1 MSGVICRA
9 EKQLFHLSYQG
20 FYAMITMIF
29 DRFSWESLFF
39 APVLK
44 QVINFV
50 MNVWKEEAAC
60 PRRGSIYR
68 ESVRC
73 ISIEGRKQEFY

>member
-1 MSGVICRA
+1 
-9 EKQLFHLSYQG
+9 
-20 FYAMITMIF
+20 MITMIF
-29 DRFSWESLFF
+29 DNLSWESLFF

-50 MNVWKEEAAC
+50 MNDRKEEAVC

-68 ESVRC
+68 ESVQY